1 MGGNIFIEIL
11 SKLGVIIDRL
21 NNYFVD
27 EFKFLSEGVKF
38 KKK

>member
-1 MGGNIFIEIL
+1 MGGNFFIEIL

-27 EFKFLSEGVKF
+27 EFRFLSEGVKF